1 MSGHKKDEDE
11 DKQHPTRD
19 ELDHDDEIVGE
30 TRDWHEKYL
39 DPNNVDV
46 VDGQLTQLPKDHE
59 EPQS

>member
-11 DKQHPTRD
+11 NQQQSARD

-30 TRDWHEKYL
+30 TRDWHEEYL
-39 DPNNVDV
+39 DPKDV
-46 VDGQLTQLPKDHE
+46 GIIDGQLTQQQKDHE